1 MNSVLSWSRRHLR
14 MVLIVVIVLALA
26 PAYLRAYQLTP
37 NGVSEVPTLLPRD
50 IIIVNHA
57 AYYLRFPYSSVM
69 FFRAS
74 SPKRGEMVLIRLPD
88 GRGVAPKRIMGLPGD
103 MIELRENQLLI
114 DSRSVLGKPLNPSEF
129 SWVPQEDKM
138 GSAIEDENGHWITY
152 TPGKGEHRNY
162 PTTNLASDRYFV
174 LGDNR
179 DESAD
184 SRAWGPISE
193 GSILGKVVMKFPM
206 GRRQ

>member
-1 MNSVLSWSRRHLR
+1 
-14 MVLIVVIVLALA
+14 MVLIVVIVVIVLALA

-37 NGVSEVPTLLPRD
+37 SGVSEVPTLLPRD
-50 IIIVNHA
+50 VIVVNHA
-57 AYYLRFPYSSVM
+57 AYCLRFPYSSVV
-69 FFRAS
+69 FFRTG
-74 SPKRGEMVLIRLPD
+74 SPKRGEMVLIKLPD

-103 MIELRENQLLI
+103 MNELRENQLLI
-114 DSRSVLGKPLNPSEF
+114 DGRSMLGKPLNRSEF
-129 SWVPQEDKM
+129 SWVPQEDQI

-162 PTTNLASDRYFV
+162 PATKLASDRYFL

-179 DESAD
+179 DDSAD

-193 GSILGKVVMKFPM
+193 AQILGKVVMKVPI

>member
-1 MNSVLSWSRRHLR
+1 
-14 MVLIVVIVLALA
+14 MVLIVAIVVIVLAFA

-37 NGVSEVPTLLPRD
+37 SGVSEVPTLLPRD

-57 AYYLRFPYSSVM
+57 AYYLRFPYSSVVL
-69 FFRAS
+69 FRIG
-74 SPKRGEMVLIRLPD
+74 SPKRGEMVLIKLPD
-88 GRGVAPKRIMGLPGD
+88 GRGVAPKRIIGLPGD
-103 MIELRENQLLI
+103 MIELQENHLVI
-114 DSRSVLGKPLNPSEF
+114 DGRSVLGKPMNHSEF

-162 PTTNLASDRYFV
+162 PPTKLTSAQYFV

-184 SRAWGPISE
+184 SRDWGPISE
-193 GSILGKVVMKFPM
+193 ASILGKVMMKFPM